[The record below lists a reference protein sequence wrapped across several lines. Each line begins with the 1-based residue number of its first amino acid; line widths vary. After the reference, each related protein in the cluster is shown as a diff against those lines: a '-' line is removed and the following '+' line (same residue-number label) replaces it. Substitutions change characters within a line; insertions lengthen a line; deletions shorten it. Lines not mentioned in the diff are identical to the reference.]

1 MFLAR
6 GFAMLP
12 LSPRF
17 AVPLAI
23 LAGAVAVPVAAKDKE
38 PRLPPIQIRELYA
51 CRDIADSA
59 ARLAC
64 FDREVGELS
73 AADQAREIV
82 FTDKQTAKETRRGL
96 FGFSFPK
103 LGGIFGGDEDEIKEI
118 ETVIRSVST
127 DQSGKYRLGME
138 DGAVWM
144 QIDSTYLPRQPKPG
158 QKVKIKVASMG
169 SYFATVEGGR
179 TIRMKRDR

>member
-1 MFLAR
+1 
-6 GFAMLP
+6 MLQ
-12 LSPRF
+12 LSSRF
-17 AVPLAI
+17 AVALVL
-23 LAGAVAVPVAAKDKE
+23 LAGAAVPVAAKDKA
-38 PRLPPIQIRELYA
+38 PAVPPAQIRELYA
-51 CRDIADSA
+51 CRDIADPT

-82 FTDKQTAKETRRGL
+82 FTDKETAKETRRGL

-103 LGGIFGGDEDEIKEI
+103 LGGIFGGDEDAIKEI
-118 ETVIRSVST
+118 ETTIRAVST
-127 DQSGKYRLGME
+127 DQSGKYRLVME
-138 DGAVWM
+138 DDAVWM

-179 TIRMKRDR
+179 AIRMKRDR